1 MNSEALFLKNIISEL
16 DFLKETYYSMKH
28 QQIIDL
34 QLFATRLK
42 EKNPDSLNA
51 KEHYQS
57 FIRKKKNTNS
67 VKQPEVI
74 TQQSNIFENRNIVY
88 TKLVIIKHPK
98 SLQKLSKP

>member
-51 KEHYQS
+51 KENYQS
-57 FIRKKKNTNS
+57 FIRKKKHEFSKTTRSNNS
-67 VKQPEVI
+67 A
-74 TQQSNIFENRNIVY
+74 
-88 TKLVIIKHPK
+88 IKYF
-98 SLQKLSKP
+98 